1 MDGRDALSCAASAG
15 TAETDSVP
23 MEHVQDRTQAEIL
36 SPDRKRCKGFEKF
49 SASMGARPFNA
60 VKVVGGIAMFDLN
73 EAIASWRRKLQKGGR
88 IRREQVDELESHLRD
103 ELDQLVQ
110 MGPVTPEVFDEALVR
125 LGGAEELNEEF
136 SKVRRESRGAADI
149 IEGAVL
155 AMSPGKTFRSDRF
168 IMLLLFIGFCG
179 IIGWLGTTCWV
190 LQGWTNSRHWASW
203 STIVRTVSMCLLWT
217 SFFLIFAAFGLT
229 WGFRLLRQ
237 SRQKKKVVVRSLVPA
252 VVLSPAYILLG
263 MVFILFMPL
272 VGGWI
277 KTAFAGPT
285 IVQSVFSPDGRFEA
299 YVIEA
304 PSIDPPNQS
313 LFIRR
318 DKIHSKRIAKLP
330 EDVDSIQKIHW
341 SPDSDIVVFQTWF
354 SLIAA
359 HVPDYKTVEIPLGGE
374 WHWRK
379 NGTFWVDYN
388 NVKRIAAIEFPKPG
402 AFSYRLKSSDESK
415 TVEIGSF

>member
-1 MDGRDALSCAASAG
+1 
-15 TAETDSVP
+15 
-23 MEHVQDRTQAEIL
+23 
-36 SPDRKRCKGFEKF
+36 
-49 SASMGARPFNA
+49 MGARPFNA
-60 VKVVGGIAMFDLN
+60 LKVVGGVAVFDLN
-73 EAIASWRRKLQKGGR
+73 EAIASWRRSLQKGGK
-88 IRREQVDELESHLRD
+88 IRREQADELETHLRD
-103 ELDQLVQ
+103 ELDQLIQ
-110 MGPVTPEVFDEALVR
+110 MGAATQEAFDEALVR
-125 LGGAEELNEEF
+125 LGGADELSEEF
-136 SKVRRESRGAADI
+136 SKVRRESCGAAEI
-149 IEGAVL
+149 IEGGVL

-179 IIGWLGTTCWV
+179 IIGWFGTTCWM
-190 LQGWTNSRHWASW
+190 LQGWTNSRHWASG
-203 STIVRTVSMCLLWT
+203 STIVRTVTMCSLWT
-217 SFFLIFAAFGLT
+217 SFFLIFAAFGLP

-237 SRQKKKVVVRSLVPA
+237 SKQKKKVVVRSLVPA

-285 IVQSVFSPDGRFEA
+285 VVQSVFSPDGRFEA

-341 SPDSDIVVFQTWF
+341 SPHSDIVVFQTWF

-402 AFSYRLKSSDESK
+402 VFSYRSKSSDEFK
-415 TVEIGSF
+415 TVEIDSL